1 MKKFKVAFITAFF
14 AFTAFYIFAV
24 VKNAHN
30 PFGKLIGVE
39 SETEKPTDENI
50 NSSEEKEIDLEK
62 MKKPKEEFKGEITFL
77 VMGIDGMDL
86 TTEEA
91 KHQRTDT
98 MILTR
103 INFETGEVRM
113 LNLPRDTQYKFPNGN
128 YVKLNAGHATGGSEL
143 AMKYINNLTGLQVE
157 NYAKVDYM
165 AVKKLVD
172 SIGGVEFEIPFR
184 MKYLDTT
191 KGKELSIDFKP
202 GLQTLNGQQAIE
214 FLRWRKNSPGIP
226 MPTDGSDIS
235 RIEHQQQF
243 LKAVISQALS
253 FKNVFK
259 LPKIL
264 RVVLPNVETN
274 IPIETILK
282 MATSAGKI
290 DTENIKTMTLPG
302 HAENDAEGISYWIM
316 NKAEADNL
324 INENFR

>member
-1 MKKFKVAFITAFF
+1 
-14 AFTAFYIFAV
+14 
-24 VKNAHN
+24 
-30 PFGKLIGVE
+30 
-39 SETEKPTDENI
+39 
-50 NSSEEKEIDLEK
+50 
-62 MKKPKEEFKGEITFL
+62 
-77 VMGIDGMDL
+77 MGIDGMDL

-103 INFETGEVRM
+103 INFDTGEVRM
-113 LNLPRDTQYKFPNGN
+113 LNLPRDTQYKFPNGK

-143 AMKYINNLTGLQVE
+143 ALKYINNLTGLQVE
-157 NYAKVDYM
+157 EYAKVDYM
-165 AVKKLVD
+165 AVKNLVD
-172 SIGGVEFEIPFR
+172 SIGGVEFEIPF
-184 MKYLDTT
+184 K
-191 KGKELSIDFKP
+191 S
-202 GLQTLNGQQAIE
+202 GLQTINGQQAIE

-243 LKAVISQALS
+243 IKAVISQALS